1 MKSKNLLNLFRNEG
15 FSFFTGVPDST
26 LKSWLNLI
34 NELDGTGQSNII
46 ACNEC
51 EAVAIATGYNLATGK
66 IGIVYMQNAGF
77 GKAINPLTSLTN
89 PEVYSIPILLMI
101 GWRGE
106 PDQNDQP
113 QHTKIGRILIPLLET
128 LGIPYS
134 ILPQDV
140 DEIRSIL
147 KRAKTYFKEKS
158 APYAIIIKRNFF
170 DQDKKEINQ
179 QIRYDMTREEAIQII
194 LQNINDDMKI
204 FSTTGKT
211 SRELYEL
218 RVTRGEKPYDFYT
231 IGSMGCS
238 PSIALGFALNSKLK
252 TIVIDGDG
260 ALIMQMGV
268 MATIGHYKPKNFYH
282 ILIDNNSYDST
293 GGQPTVSN
301 TVNFEQVCISNG
313 YNSAKTVETKE
324 ELINS
329 LNEIFLSNG
338 PYLLIIKVQK
348 GYRNNLGRPNTSPL
362 QNKANFIQHYNKLKE
377 DKKNRK
383 NEST

>member
-1 MKSKNLLNLFRNEG
+1 MKSKNLLNLFKNEG

-34 NELDGTGQSNII
+34 NKSDGTDIRNII

-51 EAVAIATGYNLATGK
+51 ESVAIATGYNLATGK
-66 IGIVYMQNAGF
+66 IGVVYMQNAGF
-77 GKAINPLTSLTN
+77 GKTINPLTSLTD

-106 PDQNDQP
+106 PGQNDQP
-113 QHTKIGRILIPLLET
+113 QHIKIGRIMIPMLET

-134 ILPQDV
+134 ILPQDI

-147 KRAKTYFKEKS
+147 KRAKIHFKEKS

-170 DQDKKEINQ
+170 EQDKRETIQKTTYN
-179 QIRYDMTREEAIQII
+179 MTREEALQII
-194 LQNINDDMKI
+194 LQTIDDDI
-204 FSTTGKT
+204 TVFSTTGKT
-211 SRELYEL
+211 SRELFEL

-268 MATIGHYKPKNFYH
+268 MATIGHYKPTNFYH

-324 ELINS
+324 ELING

-338 PYLLIIKVQK
+338 PSLLIIKVKK
-348 GYRNNLGRPNTSPL
+348 GDRNNLGRPTSTPL
-362 QNKANFIQHYNKLKE
+362 QNKANFIHHYNKLKE
-377 DKKNRK
+377 DK
-383 NEST
+383 